1 MTKYSLCWDCKR
13 ATGGCPWSD
22 KLKPIKGWK
31 AIPIGKTTARPYS
44 TYLVEECPG
53 FIRDAIGGGTKRYR
67 PEGERHDYD
76 T

>member
-31 AIPIGKTTARPYS
+31 AIAIGKTTSRPYS

-53 FIRDAIGGGTKRYR
+53 FVRDAIGGGLKRYR